1 MLLSGI
7 LYYLTLAPSVVQI
20 DSGELA
26 AVQSLLGIA
35 HPTGYPLFSMLGYLF
50 LKIPLS
56 DSKIFQLNILSL
68 IWCVLGI
75 FIIIK
80 SIHLCLSSITLCHPR
95 GSQRKYTPPRQK
107 SKSHRKNNADP
118 ILFNIAACLTS
129 GLYLAFSKTFWL
141 QATSV
146 EVYSLHITLISI
158 VLYFLI
164 KAWTTDNS
172 SSKPWIY
179 VAIALAL
186 GFSNHMTTLLI
197 LPGMITLFFAKRGF
211 CRSALKPMIIM
222 IGVFISILCLIHLYL
237 PLRAAQNPVLNW
249 GNPVNWNN
257 ILRHVSGKQ
266 YRVWLFSSSQ
276 AAMKNLGIFFHNFPD
291 EFTWIGL
298 FLGLLGLYS
307 SFIKIPRL
315 AIFFLITSLSTV
327 LYSINYD
334 IHDLDSY
341 FLLVYI
347 VFAIWITFGVRW
359 ILYRIRGKSYRVV
372 FLSLLAI
379 GVTVEAIQNFS
390 RVDRSGLYVFEDYT
404 KQALNSLPNN
414 AVLLSYQW
422 DYLISPAYY
431 FQFVEN
437 FRKDVAIIDK
447 ELLRRSWYFD
457 QLTNN
462 YPQIMQKVESE
473 VDSFLKALEPF
484 ERGGDFNPNLIE
496 RGYRGLIAR
505 LIETNALHR
514 TVYIAPE
521 LVEGEFRRGELYL
534 PRGIQLVPDLF
545 FFRVVT
551 SNEYRPLR
559 NVDVAIRF
567 PTRGN
572 HYSDVIKNFISKM
585 FTWRALYELQF
596 GKTENART
604 LKRIIQTHFPN
615 FQFPQSLRDI

>member
-1 MLLSGI
+1 M
-7 LYYLTLAPSVVQI
+7 
-20 DSGELA
+20 
-26 AVQSLLGIA
+26 QSLLGIA

-50 LKIPLS
+50 LQIPLS
-56 DSKIFQLNILSL
+56 NSKIFQLNILSL
-68 IWCVLGI
+68 IWCILAI
-75 FIIIK
+75 FFIIK
-80 SIHLCLSSITLCHPR
+80 SIHLCLSGITLRHPR
-95 GSQRKYTPPRQK
+95 DSRRKHTSSPQK
-107 SKSHRKNNADP
+107 SKSHRKSNVDP
-118 ILFNIAACLTS
+118 VFPNIAASLTG

-164 KAWTTDNS
+164 KAWTTDSS

-179 VAIALAL
+179 VAITLAL
-186 GFSNHMTTLLI
+186 GFSNHMTTILI
-197 LPGMITLFFAKRGF
+197 LPGTVTLYFVKRGF

-222 IGVFISILCLIHLYL
+222 IGVFISLLCLIHLYL

-249 GNPVNWNN
+249 GNPVNWDN

-266 YRVWLFSSSQ
+266 YRVWLFSSSR
-276 AAMKNLGIFFHNFPD
+276 AAMKNLGIFFHNFPG
-291 EFTWIGL
+291 EFTWSGL
-298 FLGLLGLYS
+298 VLGLLGIYS
-307 SFIKIPRL
+307 SFIRTPRL

-341 FLLVYI
+341 FLLAYI
-347 VFAIWITFGVRW
+347 VFAVWIAFGVRW

-372 FLSLLAI
+372 FLCLLAI

-390 RVDRSGLYVFEDYT
+390 RVDKSDLYVFEDYT
-404 KQALNSLPNN
+404 KQALNSLANN

-437 FRKDVAIIDK
+437 YRKDVAIIDK

-457 QLTNN
+457 QLKNN
-462 YPQIMQKVESE
+462 YPQIMQKVGSE
-473 VDSFLKALEPF
+473 LDSFLKALEPF

-496 RGYRGLIAR
+496 RRYRELIAR
-505 LIETNALHR
+505 LIGTNARNR

-551 SNEYRPLR
+551 ANDYVPLH
-559 NVDVAIRF
+559 NVNVAIRF
-567 PTRGN
+567 PAQDN
-572 HYSDVIKNFISKM
+572 HYSDVIKNFSSKM

-596 GKTENART
+596 GKTENAKT
-604 LKRIIQTHFPN
+604 LKRILQTHFPN
-615 FQFPQSLRDI
+615 FQLPQSLRDI